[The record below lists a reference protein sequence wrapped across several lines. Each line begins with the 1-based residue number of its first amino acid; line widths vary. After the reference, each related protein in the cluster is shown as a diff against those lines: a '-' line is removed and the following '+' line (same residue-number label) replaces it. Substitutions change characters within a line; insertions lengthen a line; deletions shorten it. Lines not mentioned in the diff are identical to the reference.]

1 MTTPRLNQ
9 QLIDLQIEIDIATG
23 KLHKI
28 REALILET
36 RIEEKLR
43 IEYQIEL
50 TEQTLDQLN
59 QRYDKLEEY
68 LSNIGLKEL
77 PEADQ
82 NPYKSLA
89 AFQEEDSEQ
98 FFGREVLV
106 QELLHKY
113 QQVKILPLLGPSG
126 SGKSSVARAGLIPQ
140 LKQLDSKLQT
150 IILTPTDVP
159 LENLANHLAWLITQ
173 DPFPIAKTREFEEFL
188 LKEKDGL
195 RRIIRGFTSSTNK
208 TLVILIDQFEEI
220 YTLCKEKTHQ
230 TAFIENI
237 LTLNEEQH
245 LSVKIILTLRSDFL
259 GETQQHSKLNQLLA
273 KDSVIVP
280 AMNENE
286 LRDAISKPAELMG
299 HPLDEATINLLLEQ
313 TEGRASALPLLQ
325 FALTQIWD
333 NMSKGI
339 SAAQTLS
346 ECGGV
351 GGALAKKAQEIFEK
365 LPEEDQKVTR
375 RIFLKLVQL
384 GEGAKDTRRRTP
396 LSEMIAQH
404 DESSEK
410 VKLILERFA
419 RQDVRLLSLA
429 TQAVENNCI
438 FAEITHEALLDNW
451 QLLQEWLKD
460 GREAE
465 RFHRRVH
472 EAAQLWQLNQR
483 PIGTL
488 WRSPDLDLLATF
500 YASHAEDMTAL
511 EIDFFNSSREQ
522 QQHEINEKL
531 KQQRRLKLLTSVA
544 LIVAVVAGFFY
555 FQADKNAKEAEKQA
569 EIALKNENDAKNQA
583 KKAEEQKKLA
593 LESEN
598 KAKEQ
603 ETIAQNSA
611 QQAFQEKQNALE
623 QRNEA
628 LKTQSLFLA
637 DLSRQELEKDDATIA
652 TLLALEGL
660 PDQENNIERPFV
672 LQAADSLYASSTTNL
687 PFKEHR
693 ILSGVRNAI
702 FSPDGQ
708 QILTSSHKNKTVKLW
723 DKQISQKLQSFQDV
737 TDVIFSP
744 DSQQILTSSFEDK
757 TIKLRDIQANQEL
770 QIFQD
775 IRSAIFSPDGQQ
787 ILTIS
792 FQDNTAKL
800 WDKQTN
806 QELQT
811 FKNIGRAVFSP
822 DSQQILTISSQDNTA
837 KLWDKQT
844 NQELQTFK
852 DIGQAIFSPD
862 SQQILTVS
870 FKDNIAKL
878 WDKQT
883 NQELQTFQHVRKATF
898 SPDGQ
903 QILTVS
909 SNNKAA
915 NKGAKLWDKQSNK
928 EIQTFQHDK
937 ITNAAFSPDNQQ
949 ILTVSWENEA
959 AKLWDK
965 QTNKEMQTFQ
975 DITNATFSPDGQQIL
990 TISSKGQTV
999 KLWNKQTIKEIQT
1012 FKHDKIDD
1020 ADFSPD
1026 NQQILTVSSKDKT
1039 AKLWDKQTNKEI
1051 QTFQHKNI
1059 IKASFSPDNQQILT
1073 ISQNDNDDIAKL
1085 WDKQTN
1091 QELQTFQGVSDA
1103 IFSPDGQQILITY
1116 FENNIAKLWDKQ
1128 TNQELNPFEEMSNAI
1143 FSPDGQQILTISSGL
1158 RTASLFDK
1166 QTAKK
1171 IQTFQDAT
1179 DAIFSPNGH
1188 QILIISFR
1196 SKTARLWDK
1205 QTNKELHTFQGVR
1218 DAIFSPDNQQI
1229 LTISFKERTA
1239 KLWDKQTNQELHTFQ
1254 NISKV
1259 IFSPNS
1265 QQILMIPF
1273 GLQMA
1278 KLWNK
1283 KTNTETQTFLHEN
1296 IISADFSPDGQQILT
1311 ISKDIAAKLW
1321 KIFPTTQELIN
1332 YAKEQLPLIIDGEN
1346 PPRHRTLT
1354 CEERQRFFLSLPK
1367 ECTALSQAKETN

>member
-98 FFGREVLV
+98 FFGREVFV
-106 QELLHKY
+106 QELLQKY

-159 LENLANHLAWLITQ
+159 VENLANHLAWLITQ

-188 LKEKDGL
+188 LQEKDAL
-195 RRIIRGFTSSTNK
+195 RRIVRNFISTTNQS
-208 TLVILIDQFEEI
+208 LVILIDQFEEI
-220 YTLCKEKTHQ
+220 YTLCKEKTLQ

-286 LRDAISKPAELMG
+286 LRDAISKPAELMK

-351 GGALAKKAQEIFEK
+351 GGALAKKAQQIFEK

-404 DESSEK
+404 DESSKK

-429 TQAVENNCI
+429 TQTVENTCI

-472 EAAQLWQLNQR
+472 EATQLWQLNQQ
-483 PIGTL
+483 PIGSL

-500 YASHAEDMTAL
+500 YASHLEDMTAL

-522 QQHEINEKL
+522 QQREINEKL
-531 KQQRRLKLLTSVA
+531 KQQRRLKLLTTVA
-544 LIVAVVAGFFY
+544 LIIAIMAGFFY
-555 FQADKNAKEAEKQA
+555 FQAEEHAKQA
-569 EIALKNENDAKNQA
+569 IQQTKIAED
-583 KKAEEQKKLA
+583 QKKLA
-593 LESEN
+593 LDSEN

-603 ETIAQNSA
+603 AHIAKENEERAKEQEVIAQNNA
-611 QQAFQEKQNALE
+611 QQALQEKQNAIE

-637 DLSRQELEKDDATIA
+637 DLSQQELKKGNTTIA
-652 TLLALEGL
+652 TLLALEAL
-660 PDQENNIERPFV
+660 PNQEANNNINRPFV
-672 LQAADSLYASSTTNL
+672 RQAADSLHSASTKFL
-687 PFKEHR
+687 PFE
-693 ILSGVRNAI
+693 
-702 FSPDGQ
+702 
-708 QILTSSHKNKTVKLW
+708 
-723 DKQISQKLQSFQDV
+723 
-737 TDVIFSP
+737 
-744 DSQQILTSSFEDK
+744 
-757 TIKLRDIQANQEL
+757 
-770 QIFQD
+770 
-775 IRSAIFSPDGQQ
+775 
-787 ILTIS
+787 
-792 FQDNTAKL
+792 
-800 WDKQTN
+800 
-806 QELQT
+806 
-811 FKNIGRAVFSP
+811 
-822 DSQQILTISSQDNTA
+822 
-837 KLWDKQT
+837 
-844 NQELQTFK
+844 
-852 DIGQAIFSPD
+852 
-862 SQQILTVS
+862 
-870 FKDNIAKL
+870 
-878 WDKQT
+878 
-883 NQELQTFQHVRKATF
+883 
-898 SPDGQ
+898 
-903 QILTVS
+903 
-909 SNNKAA
+909 
-915 NKGAKLWDKQSNK
+915 
-928 EIQTFQHDK
+928 
-937 ITNAAFSPDNQQ
+937 
-949 ILTVSWENEA
+949 
-959 AKLWDK
+959 
-965 QTNKEMQTFQ
+965 
-975 DITNATFSPDGQQIL
+975 
-990 TISSKGQTV
+990 
-999 KLWNKQTIKEIQT
+999 
-1012 FKHDKIDD
+1012 
-1020 ADFSPD
+1020 
-1026 NQQILTVSSKDKT
+1026 
-1039 AKLWDKQTNKEI
+1039 
-1051 QTFQHKNI
+1051 
-1059 IKASFSPDNQQILT
+1059 
-1073 ISQNDNDDIAKL
+1073 
-1085 WDKQTN
+1085 
-1091 QELQTFQGVSDA
+1091 
-1103 IFSPDGQQILITY
+1103 
-1116 FENNIAKLWDKQ
+1116 
-1128 TNQELNPFEEMSNAI
+1128 
-1143 FSPDGQQILTISSGL
+1143 
-1158 RTASLFDK
+1158 
-1166 QTAKK
+1166 
-1171 IQTFQDAT
+1171 
-1179 DAIFSPNGH
+1179 
-1188 QILIISFR
+1188 
-1196 SKTARLWDK
+1196 
-1205 QTNKELHTFQGVR
+1205 
-1218 DAIFSPDNQQI
+1218 
-1229 LTISFKERTA
+1229 
-1239 KLWDKQTNQELHTFQ
+1239 
-1254 NISKV
+1254 
-1259 IFSPNS
+1259 
-1265 QQILMIPF
+1265 
-1273 GLQMA
+1273 
-1278 KLWNK
+1278 
-1283 KTNTETQTFLHEN
+1283 
-1296 IISADFSPDGQQILT
+1296 
-1311 ISKDIAAKLW
+1311 
-1321 KIFPTTQELIN
+1321 
-1332 YAKEQLPLIIDGEN
+1332 
-1346 PPRHRTLT
+1346 
-1354 CEERQRFFLSLPK
+1354 
-1367 ECTALSQAKETN
+1367 